1 AVVVLD
7 ADDAANAFDQLS
19 GEMHSSTHSALHG
32 ATGFAA
38 NVPLN
43 HLRTNLNAP
52 LQPGAPIAQAG
63 DAPIPASALPQ
74 PATLPLW
81 VEAVGNWQHLDGD
94 SNAASVDHDTGGLFV
109 GGDHRL
115 ANGWHLGGAFG
126 YTDSR
131 IRVSDRR
138 SKADADS
145 YSLALYGGKAFQQQN
160 GTLNVMFGGA
170 YTWHSVDAKRAV
182 TIGGATQ
189 HLSADYDAH
198 TTQFFGEVGYAFPV
212 TRNTTLEPFAGLAW
226 RELRSES
233 FREKGGSAA
242 LQASTNS
249 NDVTTTTLGLRTKTA
264 IKLNGHDASLNATLG
279 WRHAEG
285 DVTPTSRF
293 AFQGG
298 ESFTVAG
305 APIARDAA
313 LVEVGASMMLSRNAS
328 LGISYAGQ
336 YGEGNRDHTGRISLR
351 WRF

>member
-1 AVVVLD
+1 TILTADGDLHDAFDTVSSNYAFLNPALDYDYVARRVDLSLMRNDVSFASVAQTGNQQATARGVESLGAGSALYTAVVVLD

-145 YSLALYGGKAFQQQN
+145 YSLALYGGKAFQQQS
-160 GTLNVMFGGA
+160 GTLNLMFGGA
-170 YTWHSVDAKRAV
+170 YTWHSVDAKRDV

-189 HLSADYDAH
+189 HLSADYDAQ

-212 TRNTTLEPFAGLAW
+212 MRNTTLEPFAGLAW

-264 IKLNGHDASLNATLG
+264 IKLNGRDASLNA
-279 WRHAEG
+279 
-285 DVTPTSRF
+285 
-293 AFQGG
+293 
-298 ESFTVAG
+298 
-305 APIARDAA
+305 
-313 LVEVGASMMLSRNAS
+313 
-328 LGISYAGQ
+328 
-336 YGEGNRDHTGRISLR
+336 
-351 WRF
+351 